1 MSPTHNHPRNPKRWR
16 EDPELPG
23 PAAGISSLNTPTD
36 SSSQNPRSIL
46 AQPQTLHR
54 KLRIAP
60 SLIGFLTSLI
70 AHTAFL
76 IFLALIV
83 IQGLQGG
90 HNNLELHATIQP
102 DGEALDGSQLA
113 SVVIS
118 PPQLDAQES
127 RSDQVVYG
135 EDGNIQN
142 KQPIAT
148 ELGELRRFQPEQA
161 GTDDAA
167 YRLQDT
173 VAQLALVSA
182 TSDNQPS
189 EAESGKPGQAT
200 FFGAKAYGNRFVFII
215 DASTSMEG
223 YRWNRALG
231 ELIKSVDQL
240 AEGTE
245 FFIIA
250 FHYEPVPIDLSR
262 AVTKSFLVKGK
273 GSVVLCRKWL
283 RSLVLAPDTRPASS
297 LELAL
302 AFEPDAIFLL
312 SDGELRD
319 NSLAMLRNKNQQDDK
334 PIIPIN
340 TIHLF
345 SNDGK
350 ETLET
355 LAKENGGSFT
365 AVGGKE

>member
-1 MSPTHNHPRNPKRWR
+1 MSPTHNHPKNPKRWR
-16 EDPELPG
+16 EDPELSG
-23 PAAGISSLNTPTD
+23 PAVGGSLRLAPENQAA
-36 SSSQNPRSIL
+36 QNPRS
-46 AQPQTLHR
+46 TLDLTHASKR
-54 KLRIAP
+54 KRRITP
-60 SLIGFLTSLI
+60 SLISFLTSLI
-70 AHTAFL
+70 VHTTFL
-76 IFLALIV
+76 ICLALIV
-83 IQGLQGG
+83 IQGLQGSH
-90 HNNLELHATIQP
+90 HNVEIHASIQP
-102 DGEALDGSQLA
+102 DGGALDGSLLA

-118 PPQLDAQES
+118 PPQLDSQES
-127 RSDQVVYG
+127 RSDPVVNG
-135 EDGNIQN
+135 EDGSIQK
-142 KQPIAT
+142 KQPIAA
-148 ELGELRRFQPEQA
+148 EVGELQRFQPEQA
-161 GTDDAA
+161 GTDNAA
-167 YRLQDT
+167 YRLQES

-182 TSDNQPS
+182 TNDNETSD
-189 EAESGKPGQAT
+189 AESGKPGQAT

-250 FHYEPVPIDLSR
+250 FHFEPIPIDLSR

-319 NSLAMLRNKNQQDDK
+319 NSLALLRNKNQEDDQ

-345 SNDGK
+345 SDEGK

-355 LAKENGGSFT
+355 IAKENGGSFT